1 MVRTRQE
8 QITTRHAPDVF
19 RRTLWKAFLPI
30 LFLAML
36 FATTL
41 PVHAQAPSAEVDT
54 PSYGAMADLLENDT
68 SRRALIEQL
77 RRLATQ
83 PVAAQPVST
92 PPDSAQSGS
101 AQSASAQPGSASP
114 ETTDAAPSVA
124 GGDARV
130 PAEAGDQ
137 SLSRRIADGTQLVLQ
152 NIAADFAQAFDAF
165 RSLGRGEGVSGVTM
179 AQWLSALTSMA
190 IVVAATLLA
199 HGLLR
204 AIANRGYA
212 RIDAW
217 VAQHAHAPAGTRVPP
232 AGAPVPPDA
241 PTNLCRLYRYM
252 VAVVGALLIDVGVIA
267 LAGVVGYTTGVYASD
282 RPNTIGMLESMF
294 VNAFVA
300 VEIARALVRTVFA
313 TRYQHL
319 RLLPMTDDIATY
331 WNGWLGRLIALTGYG
346 IMVVVPVVKAMF
358 SPAVGQAVGLL
369 LMLGVYIYAVRV
381 IWRNRTLLRERLE
394 RRADKASTAFFG
406 TLIRILARI
415 WHIIAISYFTVLLIV
430 SQIATESA
438 LPFMARATGQTLVAV
453 TLGLML
459 SALLTSILARRIQLS
474 SAMRERLPMLEAR
487 INSYVPATLKTLRT
501 LILIVVVLVVLDAWR
516 AFNLTQWLSSPH
528 GTATIG
534 MVTHIAIILLFA
546 ALAWTLIASI
556 IEHRLSTTV
565 GRAPS
570 ARERTLL
577 ALFRNA
583 ALVVILTMTV
593 LIVLSQVGINI
604 APLIAGA
611 GVVGLAIGF
620 GAQKLVQDIITGI
633 FIQIEN
639 GMNVN
644 DVVEAGG
651 VFGTVEKIT
660 IRSVGIRTLD
670 GGYHMIP
677 FSSVDAVV
685 NHMRD
690 FSFHLGE
697 YTIAHRE
704 SVDDAIF
711 HLEKAFEE
719 LKQDSVL
726 APEILEDITIP
737 GVTSLNERGFTIRVL
752 IKTTP
757 GMQWAVQRG
766 YNRLVKKHFNAAD
779 IELPYPHSVVYFGQ
793 DKKGAAPAANV
804 HVASERTTHPDGQ
817 APATGHTPWPL
828 TRPQSSSEEVLGN
841 ELDGA
846 VNAEDTP
853 DDADVNLAHRPPR
866 TPGTKA

>member
-8 QITTRHAPDVF
+8 QTMKWTHPGTY
-19 RRTLWKAFLPI
+19 RRMLWKAFLPI
-30 LFLAML
+30 LFLA
-36 FATTL
+36 TL
-41 PVHAQAPSAEVDT
+41 LIAVPGVHAQNLADTPSSNASTAGAAPASNAATVPPSAAGA
-54 PSYGAMADLLENDT
+54 PSYGAVADLLENES
-68 SRRALIEQL
+68 SRRALIDQL
-77 RRLATQ
+77 RNLAAK
-83 PVAAQPVST
+83 PGAAPT
-92 PPDSAQSGS
+92 A
-101 AQSASAQPGSASP
+101 
-114 ETTDAAPSVA
+114 TDAPATAAAGAREAPPTGGAATPAA
-124 GGDARV
+124 GGDITL
-130 PAEAGDQ
+130 PEADQ
-137 SLSRRIADGTQLVLQ
+137 SLSRRVADGTQNVLQ
-152 NIAADFAQAFDAF
+152 HIAADFAQAFDAF
-165 RSLGRGEGVSGVTM
+165 RSLGRGEGVSGVSM

-199 HGLLR
+199 YAVLR
-204 AIANRGYA
+204 AIASRGYA

-217 VAQHAHAPAGTRVPP
+217 VAQHPQESSRH
-232 AGAPVPPDA
+232 
-241 PTNLCRLYRYM
+241 TNMSRLYRYM
-252 VAVVGALLIDVGVIA
+252 VAVVGALLIDIGVIA
-267 LAGVVGYTTGVYASD
+267 LAGVAGYATGVYTG
-282 RPNTIGMLESMF
+282 RQPGVIGTLESMF
-294 VNAFVA
+294 VNAFLA

-346 IMVVVPVVKAMF
+346 IMIVVPLVKAMF

-394 RRADKASTAFFG
+394 RRADTASTAFFG
-406 TLIRILARI
+406 TLIRILARV
-415 WHIIAISYFTVLLIV
+415 WHLIAIAYFTVLLVV

-438 LPFMARATGQTLVAV
+438 LPFMARATAQTLVAIA
-453 TLGLML
+453 LGLML
-459 SALLTSILARRIQLS
+459 SALLTGVLARRIQLS
-474 SAMRERLPMLEAR
+474 GAMRERLPMLEAR

-516 AFNLTQWLSSPH
+516 AFNLAQWLASDH

-534 MVTHIAIILLFA
+534 MITHVGIILLFA
-546 ALAWTLIASI
+546 ALAWTLIASV
-556 IEHRLSTTV
+556 IEHRLSNTV

-593 LIVLSQVGINI
+593 LVVLSQIGINI

-677 FSSVDAVV
+677 FSSVDTVV

-690 FSFHLGE
+690 FSYHLGE

-711 HLEKAFEE
+711 HLERAFDE

-793 DKKGAAPAANV
+793 DKKGNAPAANV
-804 HVASERTTHPDGQ
+804 HVEAERPDYADDT
-817 APATGHTPWPL
+817 APATGHTPRPL
-828 TRPQSSSEEVLGN
+828 TRPAPASEEVLGN
-841 ELDGA
+841 ELDAA
-846 VNAEDTP
+846 VEV
-853 DDADVNLAHRPPR
+853 DDDNEPLSNEAKHR
-866 TPGTKA
+866 KI

>member
-1 MVRTRQE
+1 MVQTRQE
-8 QITTRHAPDVF
+8 QTMRSTFPF
-19 RRTLWKAFLPI
+19 FYRRVLWKAFLPI
-30 LFLAML
+30 LFLLTAL
-36 FATTL
+36 FSL
-41 PVHAQAPSAEVDT
+41 PSVHAQGATAASQAADPALASPPQSAAA
-54 PSYGAMADLLENDT
+54 PSYGALADLLENDS
-68 SRRALIEQL
+68 SRHALIEQL
-77 RRLATQ
+77 RALA
-83 PVAAQPVST
+83 
-92 PPDSAQSGS
+92 
-101 AQSASAQPGSASP
+101 ASP
-114 ETTDAAPSVA
+114 ENARAAADSPANAANPPASDTTGSVP
-124 GGDARV
+124 GQMD
-130 PAEAGDQ
+130 PANQ
-137 SLSRRIADGTQLVLQ
+137 TLSHRIAEGTQNVVQ
-152 NIAADFAQAFDAF
+152 SIAADFAHAIDAF
-165 RSLGRGEGVSGVTM
+165 RSLGRGEGIRGVSM
-179 AQWLSALTSMA
+179 AQWVAALTSMA

-199 HGLLR
+199 YALLR
-204 AIANRGYA
+204 AIASRGYA

-217 VAQHAHAPAGTRVPP
+217 VARHPDYRPQAADQAVPP
-232 AGAPVPPDA
+232 LARTGQRASGMR
-241 PTNLCRLYRYM
+241 TNLSRVYRYM
-252 VAVVGALLIDVGVIA
+252 VAVVGALLIDIGVIA
-267 LAGVVGYTTGVYASD
+267 LAGIVGYSTGVYTSEQ
-282 RPNTIGMLESMF
+282 PGVIGTLESMF
-294 VNAFVA
+294 VNAFLA

-331 WNGWLGRLIALTGYG
+331 WNGWLGRLILLTGYG
-346 IMVVVPVVKAMF
+346 IMIVVPLVKAMF
-358 SPAVGQAVGLL
+358 SPAMGQAVNLL

-381 IWRNRTLLRERLE
+381 IWRNRVLLRERLE
-394 RRADKASTAFFG
+394 RRAQIASTAFFG
-406 TLIRILARI
+406 TLIRILAKV
-415 WHIIAISYFTVLLIV
+415 WHILAIGYFTVLLIV

-438 LPFMARATGQTLVAV
+438 LPFMARATSQTLIAVA
-453 TLGLML
+453 LGLII
-459 SALLTSILARRIQLS
+459 SAALTAVLARRIELS
-474 SAMRERLPMLEAR
+474 ASVRERLPMLEAR

-501 LILIVVVLVVLDAWR
+501 FILIVVLLVVLDAWR
-516 AFNLTQWLSSPH
+516 AFNLTLWLASES
-528 GTATIG
+528 GAATIG
-534 MVTHIAIILLFA
+534 MITRVGIILLFA

-583 ALVVILTMTV
+583 ALIVILTMTI
-593 LIVLSQVGINI
+593 LIVLSQIGINI

-670 GGYHMIP
+670 GGYHMVP
-677 FSSVDAVV
+677 FSSVDKVV

-690 FSFHLGE
+690 FSYHLGE

-711 HLEKAFEE
+711 HLERAFEE
-719 LKQDSVL
+719 LMQDTVL

-804 HVASERTTHPDGQ
+804 HLTEERAEYPDGS
-817 APATGHTPWPL
+817 APATGHTTRPL
-828 TRPQSSSEEVLGN
+828 TRPSPSSEEVLGN

-846 VNAEDTP
+846 VNPDGAKED
-853 DDADVNLAHRPPR
+853 VSNQH
-866 TPGTKA
+866 